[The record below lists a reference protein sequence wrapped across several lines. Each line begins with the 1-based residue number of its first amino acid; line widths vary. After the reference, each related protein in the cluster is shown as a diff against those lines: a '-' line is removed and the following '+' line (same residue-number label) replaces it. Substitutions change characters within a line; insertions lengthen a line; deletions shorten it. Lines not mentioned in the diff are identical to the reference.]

1 MDLTVNNEKIL
12 MEKINQQVK
21 FLNLELS
28 YIESSVSVRSRGSV
42 FWNNSWRPYWN
53 VEEGFQTDANKMLAL
68 SVNEI

>member
-42 FWNNSWRPYWN
+42 FWNNS
-53 VEEGFQTDANKMLAL
+53 
-68 SVNEI
+68 